1 MDPACHTLVGA
12 TLAETGLKRRTALG
26 AATLI
31 IGANLPDLDILTYV
45 DSEVTALWLRRG
57 VTHSLP
63 AMVLLPVLLAG
74 GMLAWDRLV
83 RRRRGRS
90 SPIQVAPLQIL
101 LLAFL
106 AVATH
111 PVLDF
116 MNTYGMRWLM
126 PFSDSWYYGDTLF
139 IVDPW
144 IWAVLAAGIYL
155 ARKRPSVPVRRF
167 LRSPAVASLAA
178 LALYVAAMA
187 ISNVVARRL
196 VTRSLLEA
204 GYDSPA
210 RLMVAPRPV
219 TPLRRWVVIQDGEL
233 YRFGTFHW
241 FRRPQFDL
249 EDYTYERHPSTP
261 AAAVATRGPRVR
273 KFLTWARFPYSIIEE
288 RTDRYLIHIGD
299 ARYTVDPEGSWAAI
313 TVEVE
318 K

>member
-1 MDPACHTLVGA
+1 MDPICHTLVGA

-45 DSEVTALWLRRG
+45 DSGVTALWFRRG
-57 VTHSLP
+57 VTHGLP
-63 AMVLLPVLLAG
+63 AVVLLPLLLTG

-83 RRRRGRS
+83 RRRGR
-90 SPIQVAPLQIL
+90 PPPVHVAPLQIL
-101 LLAFL
+101 LLAFI
-106 AVATH
+106 AVVTH

-126 PFSDSWYYGDTLF
+126 PFSDAWYYGDTLF

-144 IWAVLAAGIYL
+144 IWAVLVAGIYL
-155 ARKRPSVPVRRF
+155 ARKRPSAPVRRF
-167 LRSPAVASLAA
+167 LRSPAAASLGA
-178 LALYVAAMA
+178 LALYIAAMA
-187 ISNVVARRL
+187 TSNVVARSL

-219 TPLRRWVVIQDGEL
+219 TPFRRWVVIQDGEL

-249 EDYTYERHPSTP
+249 EGYTYERHPSTP

-273 KFLTWARFPYSIIEE
+273 KFLSWARFPYSIVEE
-288 RTDRYLIHIGD
+288 RTDRYLIHVGD
-299 ARYTVDPEGSWAAI
+299 ARYTVDPEASWAAI